1 MEIILQIAKLA
12 LALTVLTAC
21 SLPDSALPGQSP
33 SGGDWSYGGAGAP
46 NHWGSLSQELA
57 LCTTGDRQSPIDLS
71 GYIEARSAPALIF
84 NYSQNAL
91 EIKHNGKIAHVE
103 YGEGNTLTVGDETYH
118 LVAVH
123 IHAHAEHQIDQ
134 QLFAAEMHLVHRR
147 KDGSLGV
154 VGQIFRLEDADPV
167 VQALL
172 DSYPE
177 SGQTR
182 YKGFTLN
189 ARDFLPASLGYYHY
203 EGSLTTPPC
212 SEEVDWYVLREIK
225 TVSQEQVNA
234 IADLH
239 NGFNHRPIQARNGR
253 EIVLAGP

>member
-12 LALTVLTAC
+12 LALAVLTAC
-21 SLPDSALPGQSP
+21 SPPDSALRGQSP

-46 NHWGSLSQELA
+46 NHWGSLSQEFA

-71 GYIEARSAPALIF
+71 GYIEARSAPALVF

-91 EIKHNGKIAHVE
+91 EIKHDGKIAHVE

-118 LVAVH
+118 LEAVH
-123 IHAHAEHQIDQ
+123 IHARAEHQIDQ

-147 KDGSLGV
+147 QDGSLGV

-167 VQALL
+167 VQAFL

-189 ARDFLPASLGYYHY
+189 ARDFLPADLGYYHY

-212 SEEVDWYVLREIK
+212 SEEVDWYVLREIR
-225 TVSQEQVNA
+225 TVSQEQVKA
-234 IADLH
+234 IAELH

>member
-1 MEIILQIAKLA
+1 MA
-12 LALTVLTAC
+12 
-21 SLPDSALPGQSP
+21 
-33 SGGDWSYGGAGAP
+33 
-46 NHWGSLSQELA
+46 
-57 LCTTGDRQSPIDLS
+57 
-71 GYIEARSAPALIF
+71 
-84 NYSQNAL
+84 
-91 EIKHNGKIAHVE
+91 
-103 YGEGNTLTVGDETYH
+103 
-118 LVAVH
+118 
-123 IHAHAEHQIDQ
+123 
-134 QLFAAEMHLVHRR
+134 LFAAEMHLVHRR
-147 KDGSLGV
+147 QDGSLGV

-189 ARDFLPASLGYYHY
+189 ARDFFPANLGYYHY

-239 NGFNHRPIQARNGR
+239 NGFNHRSIQARNGR

>member
-1 MEIILQIAKLA
+1 ME
-12 LALTVLTAC
+12 
-21 SLPDSALPGQSP
+21 
-33 SGGDWSYGGAGAP
+33 YEGADAP
-46 NHWGSLSQELA
+46 NHWGSLSQEFA
-57 LCTTGDRQSPIDLS
+57 PCTTGDRQSPIDLS
-71 GYIEARSAPALIF
+71 GYIESRPAPALIF
-84 NYSQNAL
+84 DYNQNAL
-91 EIKHNGKIAHVE
+91 EIKHYGKIAHVV
-103 YGEGNTLTVGDETYH
+103 YGEGNTLTVGDGTYN

-147 KDGSLGV
+147 QDGSLGV
-154 VGQIFRLEDADPV
+154 VSQIFRLADPDPV

-177 SGQTR
+177 SGQTI
-182 YKGFTLN
+182 YEGFTLN
-189 ARDFLPASLGYYHY
+189 ARDFLPANLGYFHY

-225 TVSQEQVNA
+225 TVSQDQMNA

-239 NGFNHRPIQARNGR
+239 NGCNHRPIQARNGQ

>member
-1 MEIILQIAKLA
+1 MEIFLQIAKLA
-12 LALTVLTAC
+12 LALAVLTAC
-21 SLPDSALPGQSP
+21 SLPDSASLGQSP
-33 SGGDWSYGGAGAP
+33 SGVDWSYGGAGAP
-46 NHWGSLSQELA
+46 NHWGSLSQEFA
-57 LCTTGDRQSPIDLS
+57 LCATGDRQSPIDLS

-118 LVAVH
+118 LLAVH

-147 KDGSLGV
+147 QDGSLGV

-182 YKGFTLN
+182 HKGITLN
-189 ARDFLPASLGYYHY
+189 ARDFLPANLGYYHY

-212 SEEVDWYVLREIK
+212 SEQVDWYVLQEIK

-253 EIVLAGP
+253 EIILAGP